1 MSDTHTSAPPPTL
14 WVVTEG
20 IAGTENQCLAV
31 ANAMGL
37 MPTVKR
43 IGLKQP
49 WKLLS
54 PYIGFEYEST
64 FTGDALSAPWPD
76 IVFAGGRKAIAAC
89 RYIKKESKQKTKI
102 IFFQNPRISTREFD
116 LVIAPAHD
124 NITGTNVIIS
134 KATPTKFNVNLIN
147 DLKSKNPSPFATRG
161 SQNVAFVIGGG
172 IAGRAMPETEQQHVL
187 NTCEFLSQQIDKN
200 IFIIGSRRTPPSLVQ
215 SIRDIAQAHQF
226 QTWFSDDNAPNP
238 YADAIAY
245 ADIVL
250 VTADSPSMISDTA
263 SAGRP
268 TYVVGTGQT
277 KRHAALIAFLEREG
291 HIRMFDQDLS
301 IYPHK
306 LLDDVGHIADEIRR
320 KIHI

>member
-1 MSDTHTSAPPPTL
+1 MSDTHTPASPPTL

-31 ANAMGL
+31 AQAMGL
-37 MPTVKR
+37 TPVVKR

-49 WKLLS
+49 WKFLS
-54 PYIGFEYEST
+54 PYIGFECAGT
-64 FTGDALSAPWPD
+64 FTGDALSTPWPD

-89 RYIKKESKQKTKI
+89 RYIRKESKQKTKI
-102 IFFQNPRISTREFD
+102 IFFQNPRINTRAFD

-124 NITGTNVIIS
+124 NISGDNIIIS
-134 KATPTKFNVNLIN
+134 KATPTKFNVQMIN
-147 DLKSKNPSPFATRG
+147 DIRLKNPSPFIAHG
-161 SQNVAFVIGGG
+161 SQNITFIIGGG
-172 IAGRAMPETEQQHVL
+172 IAGRAMPDAEQQYVL
-187 NTCEFLSQQIDKN
+187 DTCKFLLQQTDKN

-215 SIRDIAQAHQF
+215 SIRDIARAHHL
-226 QTWFSDDNAPNP
+226 QTWFPDDTAPNP

-250 VTADSPSMISDTA
+250 VTADSPSMISDAA

-268 TYVVGTGQT
+268 TYAGGTGLT
-277 KRHAALIAFLEREG
+277 KRHAALIPFLEHEG
-291 HIRMFDQDLS
+291 HIRMFNNDLS

-306 LLDDVGHIADEIRR
+306 LLDDVGHIAHEIRR